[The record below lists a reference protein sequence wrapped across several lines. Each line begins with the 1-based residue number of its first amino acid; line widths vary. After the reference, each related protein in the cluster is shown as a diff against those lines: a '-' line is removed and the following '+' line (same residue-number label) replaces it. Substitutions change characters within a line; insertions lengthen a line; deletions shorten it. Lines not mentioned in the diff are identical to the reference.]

1 MKERLLNNKNSEKEK
16 LFNNINYKKEW
27 EKTLLY
33 KLSRGYLKP
42 SESWKRQL
50 DRIYYRKYNK

>member
-33 KLSRGYLKP
+33 KLSGGYLNP